1 MARQL
6 VLVQPFGGSN
16 PSVPDF
22 ESSLIELFFL
32 GVSMKVYSITNP
44 NTTLT
49 YNGGNKKIN
58 TTAPIAKQQ
67 RSPLHESLN
76 TTGAWFAF
84 GVGLDWI
91 SRKFSFFK
99 SPMKNSLVINGTIS
113 IAAGAVTA
121 YKAMSK
127 KQ

>member
-1 MARQL
+1 
-6 VLVQPFGGSN
+6 
-16 PSVPDF
+16 
-22 ESSLIELFFL
+22 
-32 GVSMKVYSITNP
+32 MKVYSITSP
-44 NTTLT
+44 NITLP
-49 YNGGNKKIN
+49 YSGGNKKIN

-76 TTGAWFAF
+76 TTGARFAF